1 MLTRTD
7 WLIEASTKTT
17 GSMAMVVQAL
27 EAR

>member
-1 MLTRTD
+1 MYTPTD

-17 GSMAMVVQAL
+17 GPMAMVVQTL